1 MNEATANPAPFF
13 FAAPHPVRY
22 GIVRGS
28 LPDRGLRPCHQD
40 LRGDS
45 TDQLGAR
52 IALICQLTGIEKT
65 VAKRLYRELTG
76 TSPPRG
82 QTPFTDAWYVESDLR
97 MLQAAI
103 VWRLYECLDRPGR
116 SKARILIYVYEAYRQ
131 LVRKP
136 VLDLIRV
143 AYVPRL
149 VAMRKWQER
158 LCEECHLSFL
168 RPVECLNT
176 ICPGSG
182 FITATAVAAVI
193 PPCMCVRG
201 GAGDGYARN
210 AGVWQYARYKA
221 RKVQSSQP
229 IAGGEGVGAHP
240 PGPAR
245 GSRAC

>member
-1 MNEATANPAPFF
+1 MRPQPIQRPFF
-13 FAAPHPVRY
+13 
-22 GIVRGS
+22 S
-28 LPDRGLRPCHQD
+28 LPLIPCGTASCGVPCRIEACARATKTFEAIR
-40 LRGDS
+40 LI
-45 TDQLGAR
+45 QLGAR
-52 IALICQLTGIEKT
+52 ITLICQLTGIEKT

-76 TSPPRG
+76 TSPPPG

-116 SKARILIYVYEAYRQ
+116 SKARVLIYVYEAYRQ

-168 RPVECLNT
+168 RPVESLNT
-176 ICPGSG
+176 ICPGCRLYHRYRCRRCDTPLHVRPRG
-182 FITATAVAAVI
+182 RRRWVCAKCRGVAI
-193 PPCMCVRG
+193 
-201 GAGDGYARN
+201 
-210 AGVWQYARYKA
+210 
-221 RKVQSSQP
+221 RKV
-229 IAGGEGVGAHP
+229 
-240 PGPAR
+240 
-245 GSRAC
+245 